1 MTNIHSTALIDPKA
15 EIAKNVQIGPGC
27 IVGPDVVLGEGCR
40 LIAQC
45 YITGHTTLGKRNT
58 VFPGA
63 CIGTPPQD
71 TSYDETSVS
80 YVKIGDDNIFRE
92 GATVHLGTKPGSE
105 TVIGN
110 NCFFMVNTHVGHNC
124 VIGNNVVM
132 VNAAATAG
140 YVTVG
145 DGAFFSAH
153 TAVHQFCRVGRFGML
168 SGGGTAISKDLP
180 PFMIVVS
187 GRNGLVRSV
196 NLVALR
202 RNGFSRTAIRA
213 IKDVY
218 QIFYKSE
225 LNTKNALQKIR
236 DNIELIPEVIEFIDF
251 VESSER
257 GVLSQGGI
265 ISERR
270 S

>member
-1 MTNIHSTALIDPKA
+1 MTNIHSTATIDPKA
-15 EIAKNVQIGPGC
+15 KIAEDVQIGPGC
-27 IVGPDVVLGEGCR
+27 VVGPDVVLGEGCR

-58 VFPGA
+58 IFPGA

-71 TSYDETSVS
+71 VSYDPSSVS
-80 YVKIGDDNIFRE
+80 YIKIGDDNIFRE
-92 GATVHLGTKPGSE
+92 CATVHLGTKPGTE

-110 NCFFMVNTHVGHNC
+110 NCFFMVHSHVGHNC
-124 VIGNNVVM
+124 SIGNKVIM
-132 VNAAATAG
+132 VNGSATAG
-140 YVTVG
+140 YVTIN
-145 DGAFFSAH
+145 DGAFLSAH
-153 TAVHQFCRVGRFGML
+153 AVVHQFCRVGKFGML
-168 SGGGTAISKDLP
+168 SGGGTGISKDLP
-180 PFMIVVS
+180 PFMIVAG
-187 GRNGLVRSV
+187 GRNGFVRSV

-218 QIFYKSE
+218 QIFYKSG
-225 LNTKNALQKIR
+225 LNTKNALQKIK
-236 DNIELIPEVIEFIDF
+236 DDIDLIPEVIEFIEF